1 MEISD
6 EEYIYEK
13 YNQYLKYVSELKE
26 PDLEYL
32 IEDIEK
38 NCLRPFTLEE
48 FNEIY
53 KKNQLKPPI
62 IIDSIE

>member
-1 MEISD
+1 MNVLD
-6 EEYIYEK
+6 DK
-13 YNQYLKYVSELKE
+13 YKQYLKYVSELKE

-32 IEDIEK
+32 IEDVEQ

-48 FNEIY
+48 FIEIY
-53 KKNQLKPPI
+53 KNNQSKPSI